1 MQTELIHKLF
11 LIDQLTSNAFLKD
24 VGHEK
29 NFNPYGVQLKFTEF
43 VSFAELEK
51 LWVFFLKPDL
61 IENYTSN

>member
-1 MQTELIHKLF
+1 MQTGLIHKLF

-51 LWVFFLKPDL
+51 L
-61 IENYTSN
+61 